1 MKDLAHALS
10 RASFSISCPLNVKR
24 ETVTLRVGKLKEGPC
39 RVNAAA
45 LPAAIAHK
53 LQLYIGATFCSD
65 LVKVLSARLLCS

>member
-1 MKDLAHALS
+1 M
-10 RASFSISCPLNVKR
+10 
-24 ETVTLRVGKLKEGPC
+24 TLRVGKLKEGPC